1 MEPEFIDWQ
10 HDTISS
16 RYQELVSHPTH
27 GFYTWV
33 GGGEAIYAADGTLT
47 QHNSLKFWDKRKRS
61 KKYTCCGLQDY
72 SLQIS
77 LRSASGW
84 WRTSSLH
91 FVYVIFLA
99 PPVLKTLKISYGLGF
114 YTLKDFL
121 WWTMPLISILNC
133 RILSTSI
140 LFLGVKCCQII
151 KTGRQFSSGTPPH
164 TWWIYVGIFWGCLSQ

>member
-1 MEPEFIDWQ
+1 MSQAAMLLPFSQLGGSELPYFCRLLA
-10 HDTISS
+10 TGSS
-16 RYQELVSHPTH
+16 LHMPHAPAMFQPFSRQVRVVSHPTH

-133 RILSTSI
+133 KILSTSI
-140 LFLGVKCCQII
+140 LFLGV
-151 KTGRQFSSGTPPH
+151 
-164 TWWIYVGIFWGCLSQ
+164 

>member
-1 MEPEFIDWQ
+1 MK
-10 HDTISS
+10 T
-16 RYQELVSHPTH
+16 V
-27 GFYTWV
+27 
-33 GGGEAIYAADGTLT
+33 
-47 QHNSLKFWDKRKRS
+47 
-61 KKYTCCGLQDY
+61 KKYSCCGLQDY

-151 KTGRQFSSGTPPH
+151 KTDRQFSSGTPPH
-164 TWWIYVGIFWGCLSQ
+164 TWWFNVSYSEAVFLNSRISTMYSTILHCEINQIELIEIQYF